1 MVKLLLTYL
10 DRIIYWLIIII
21 PFFIAIA
28 PAPVNIFMGFLIA
41 GFLVARYLRKERLFG
56 KTAINLSLL
65 LFFLVTILSIF
76 NSVSLKDSFKGG
88 ALRLLQYIFILFALA
103 ESVRD
108 RKHLKR
114 IIFSITAGLILA
126 SLDSVWQVITGH
138 DFIRGYAPV
147 VNIGLVRATASFKDS
162 NNLGIYLS
170 AFAPLIFGLTGYYF
184 KHKEKIL
191 FIFVSVLTLTG
202 IILTYSRPTLLA
214 IYTALFFLGI
224 ARRDKVL
231 ISLLIIFMLI
241 APFIAPKSVKDWAK
255 QVDYNPVR
263 FMCNDD
269 RIAIYRNSLN
279 MIRQHPVIG
288 VGANTFMK
296 NYKTYKESPEYR
308 NVVTSDTVYAHNNFL
323 HMAGELGLIG
333 LGVFIWLLYKLFV
346 ESKNIYYLLK
356 DEYLKVI
363 ALSLIACLI
372 SFLVNGL
379 AESSLFHSRVAIV
392 FWYICGLILS
402 LRKFTIA
409 KEQATV

>member
-41 GFLVARYLRKERLFG
+41 GFLVTRYLRKERLFG

-108 RKHLKR
+108 GKHLKR

-214 IYTALFFLGI
+214 IYAALFFLGI
-224 ARRDKVL
+224 ARRDKMLV
-231 ISLLIIFMLI
+231 SLLIIFMLI

-308 NVVTSDTVYAHNNFL
+308 NVITSDTVYAHNNFL

-402 LRKFTIA
+402 LRKFAIA